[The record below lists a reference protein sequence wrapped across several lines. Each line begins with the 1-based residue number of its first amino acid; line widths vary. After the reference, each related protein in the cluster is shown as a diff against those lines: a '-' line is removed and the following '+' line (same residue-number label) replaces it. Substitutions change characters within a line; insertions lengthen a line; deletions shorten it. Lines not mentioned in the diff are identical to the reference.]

1 MRNYIILLLS
11 LSCFSCSSNNIIRCQ
26 NYVKPEFTDIRPTN
40 LLRLNDEF
48 TLRMTGHFLIYD
60 SVIIFPAISADND
73 NVFQLLSTNDGHFI
87 KGFANI
93 GRSAEELSDY
103 LRLCLDNKEGIFYA
117 LDNANKYTITDLEK
131 VTNDSSLAVVGK
143 GRFKGDF
150 PTARAIDYRNG
161 RLLQM
166 GGYPTDRIFMI
177 NENGDTIL
185 RHNIFPSVSKIIDQ
199 DEELHKRYF
208 LYNSHYAVR
217 PDGKKIANVTTNGM
231 LLEIFDIDNKT
242 ISHSCVKYMYEPRLE
257 RSNIGKPDCIF
268 GASHICTTND
278 YIYILYY
285 DAPISEVAE
294 SKAKIG
300 VFDWEGNEQSCYE
313 LNDMVATFAI
323 TPNGK
328 QIYCWAYDT
337 NSEEYLGYFD
347 LK

>member
-1 MRNYIILLLS
+1 MRNYIILLLV
-11 LSCFSCSSNNIIRCQ
+11 LSYFSGSSNNIIRCQ
-26 NYVKPEFTDIRPTN
+26 NYVKPEFTDIRPTK

-60 SVIIFPAISADND
+60 SVIIFPAISVDNN

-103 LRLCLDNKEGIFYA
+103 MRLSLDNKEGVLYA
-117 LDNANKYTITDLEK
+117 LDNTNKYTITDLEK
-131 VTNDSSLAVVGK
+131 VIKNSSLAVVDK
-143 GRFKGDF
+143 GHFKGNF
-150 PTARAIDYRNG
+150 PAARAIDYRNG

-166 GGYPTDRIFMI
+166 GGYPEDRIFMI

-185 RHNIFPSVSKIIDQ
+185 RYNILPPVSKIIDQ
-199 DEELHKRYF
+199 DKELHKRYF

-285 DAPISEVAE
+285 DAPISEVAK